1 MLLLLSHRIFIRMSM
16 HVLPVAWYYLQMQE
30 HRLHA
35 SSERCLPTLIS
46 CSLVV
51 AHVSSCHSAVGE
63 LKGLGC
69 ADALE
74 TQSNSTV
81 MHICI
86 NSGAGQFLTSGCP
99 CLELLFW
106 CCNVHVTPFLILTRS
121 LPSPPGQH
129 SLPHLSRSA
138 VDATLASYVDLCQFN
153 SDESRRDIC
162 VPTHRKHAKSASVS
176 EARRGRPL
184 KLLFVSSRM
193 SEISMLRE
201 PSLSTRISL
210 YAVYVSL
217 SHLTALA
224 RLTSL

>member
-1 MLLLLSHRIFIRMSM
+1 
-16 HVLPVAWYYLQMQE
+16 
-30 HRLHA
+30 
-35 SSERCLPTLIS
+35 
-46 CSLVV
+46 
-51 AHVSSCHSAVGE
+51 
-63 LKGLGC
+63 
-69 ADALE
+69 
-74 TQSNSTV
+74 

-86 NSGAGQFLTSGCP
+86 NSGADQFLTSGCP

-129 SLPHLSRSA
+129 SL
-138 VDATLASYVDLCQFN
+138 DATLASYVDLCQFN

-184 KLLFVSSRM
+184 ELLFVSSRT

-210 YAVYVSL
+210 YAIMNQQLHVFL
-217 SHLTALA
+217 SGRLEGPHPDINYCRRLHPCILLT
-224 RLTSL
+224 R